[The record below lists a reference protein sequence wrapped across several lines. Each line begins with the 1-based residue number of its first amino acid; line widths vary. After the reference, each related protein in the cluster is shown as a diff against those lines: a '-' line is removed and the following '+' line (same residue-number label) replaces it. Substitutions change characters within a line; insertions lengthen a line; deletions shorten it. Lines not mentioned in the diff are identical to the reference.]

1 MISKP
6 KNKRVAIIVAVI
18 IVIGVIALILLRG
31 NEDTWI
37 KDGSGKWVMH
47 GNPTIRDFDSCAK
60 KYPVRETYPE
70 QCAMP
75 NGPTF
80 TKDVL

>member
-1 MISKP
+1 ML
-6 KNKRVAIIVAVI
+6 KNRRII
-18 IVIGVIALILLRG
+18 IVIIAIVIIFFTITILLTRKD
-31 NEDTWI
+31 EDTWVQ
-37 KDGSGKWVMH
+37 DANGNWVKH
-47 GNPTIRDFDSCAK
+47 GNPAIYDFESCAK

-80 TKDVL
+80 TKEY

>member
-1 MISKP
+1 MF
-6 KNKRVAIIVAVI
+6 KNRRILIFIIATVI
-18 IVIGVIALILLRG
+18 IFSTITILFMRKDEDAWVKDSSG
-31 NEDTWI
+31 N
-37 KDGSGKWVMH
+37 WVMH
-47 GNPTIRDFDSCAK
+47 GNPAIHDFDSCAK

-80 TKDVL
+80 TKEY